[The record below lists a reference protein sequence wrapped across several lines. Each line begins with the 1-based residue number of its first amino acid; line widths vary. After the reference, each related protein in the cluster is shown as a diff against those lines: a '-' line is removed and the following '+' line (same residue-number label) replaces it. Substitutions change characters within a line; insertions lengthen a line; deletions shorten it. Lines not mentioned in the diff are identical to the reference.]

1 MLTGAALAFI
11 PGAVL
16 WVLPAIVSAPQSALL
31 VFYVI
36 TIAIAML
43 PFFYIYALYKHRL
56 GEMEFRANRLL
67 SLFAFLVIYTTL
79 FITAYLV
86 LGRIWNVPADTVP
99 YALAMT
105 TIFLLGGLFTRAPFQ
120 KLIDRLAYG
129 TEHNPDDIL
138 RAFVSE
144 IPRAL
149 NDESLIKLLTQ
160 EVEPSLLIRQS
171 ALYRRTQDGHFSLV
185 YERGGDTQ
193 LPEPLD
199 DSLQQLLKDAGRYRP
214 PEPPEIDPYTWVR
227 LVIPTRVQDETIGVW
242 LLGRR
247 DPEDF
252 YPKPDVDLLLTLGGQ
267 VAVALETIRLIDDL
281 RQRMDD
287 LDRAYRELQELDR
300 LKDEFIQNVSHEL
313 RTPLTFVRGYTE
325 LFLEDA
331 MGPLT
336 EDQRQAIEVMAYRT
350 DEVIRLVNNILAFQ
364 KMAVEEARREPVD
377 VVALA
382 REALH
387 TAEIIEAQNRHS
399 HAKHEFVLD
408 APDEVPPVLGD
419 KEHLMQ
425 ALDNLLSNAVKF
437 SPEGGQITVRIR
449 PVQHRFIWPGC
460 EPQILPAV
468 QISVS
473 DQGVGIPADQIDR
486 IWQRFYQVD
495 GSSTRRF
502 GGVGLGLAIVR

>member
-1 MLTGAALAFI
+1 M
-11 PGAVL
+11 
-16 WVLPAIVSAPQSALL
+16 
-31 VFYVI
+31 
-36 TIAIAML
+36 
-43 PFFYIYALYKHRL
+43 
-56 GEMEFRANRLL
+56 
-67 SLFAFLVIYTTL
+67 
-79 FITAYLV
+79 
-86 LGRIWNVPADTVP
+86 
-99 YALAMT
+99 
-105 TIFLLGGLFTRAPFQ
+105 
-120 KLIDRLAYG
+120 
-129 TEHNPDDIL
+129 
-138 RAFVSE
+138 
-144 IPRAL
+144 
-149 NDESLIKLLTQ
+149 
-160 EVEPSLLIRQS
+160 
-171 ALYRRTQDGHFSLV
+171 
-185 YERGGDTQ
+185 
-193 LPEPLD
+193 
-199 DSLQQLLKDAGRYRP
+199 
-214 PEPPEIDPYTWVR
+214 
-227 LVIPTRVQDETIGVW
+227 
-242 LLGRR
+242 
-247 DPEDF
+247 
-252 YPKPDVDLLLTLGGQ
+252 
-267 VAVALETIRLIDDL
+267 
-281 RQRMDD
+281 
-287 LDRAYRELQELDR
+287 
-300 LKDEFIQNVSHEL
+300 SHEL

-502 GGVGLGLAIVR
+502 GGVGLGLAIVREVIENHFGIIWVESKEKQGTTFHIVLPTAEVKDKIPRRRNGSPDKKELDTPSEMPSLT